1 MTDPEFFETLARY
14 QDGSLAPEAI
24 EALECALQEDPKRR
38 KHFAE
43 WQLRSMS
50 LHDFFRQEAFRV
62 PVPTPVRG
70 RKGTWTPLRP
80 ALAAA
85 AGLVI
90 GLFGASVAWAISTS
104 EWTATASRVTG
115 LGDAGFEEGTAGP
128 IDPGFPR
135 TTGHWS
141 GDEAALVDF
150 DGASEGGRVLQF
162 VSPGAD
168 MAVPGGRA
176 ISCDVFQLV
185 DLRSLGAAAAGEG
198 EAMLELSADFRDGRA
213 AGTQPSVTFMVQIF
227 LFPGDPAIL
236 HQAWPHNLGEA
247 LASGAAFVHTIGE
260 AKPEWHR
267 LGAKCLVPPGADFA
281 LIQLAARPNLRP
293 ADLESLYADA
303 IALTLTTR
311 PDLPVKVVER

>member
-14 QDGSLAPEAI
+14 QDGSLVPEAI

-85 AGLVI
+85 TGLVI

-168 MAVPGGRA
+168 VPAPGGRA

-185 DLRSLGAAAAGEG
+185 DLRTLRSANAGEG
-198 EAMLELSADFRDGRA
+198 DAMLELSADFRDGRA

-227 LFPGDPAIL
+227 LFAGDPSIL

-260 AKPEWHR
+260 TKPEWHR
-267 LGAKCLVPPGADFA
+267 LGAKCLVPPGAGFA
-281 LIQLAARPNLRP
+281 VIQLAARPNLRP
-293 ADLESLYADA
+293 AELESLFADGV
-303 IALTLTTR
+303 ALTLTTR
-311 PDLPVKVVER
+311 PDLPVKVVD